1 MSKKNHKKSLRVA
14 IVRFPASNCDW
25 DTYNY
30 FKNAGHKPYF
40 IWYQEKKL
48 GNPDLLIL
56 PGGFAFGDR
65 VYRKATHEFKIDPGE
80 QAIKSPVMQVIFEA
94 AKKKIPILG
103 ICNGFQILVKAGLL
117 PGKLEQN
124 DVKKFVCDWTTCEVE
139 GRSFF
144 EDKSLLKKKLKVP
157 VAHGY
162 GRYSIDKKTLKKL
175 QKNGQIFLKY
185 VGFNPNGSFQN
196 IAGVSNSDG
205 TIFGM
210 MPHPERSIHKAY
222 FMKAIGKYVPN

>member
-1 MSKKNHKKSLRVA
+1 MKRKKSKKSLKVA

-40 IWYQEKKL
+40 IWYQDTKL
-48 GNPDLLIL
+48 GKPDFLIL

-80 QAIKSPVMQVIFEA
+80 QAIKSPVMKVIFEA

-139 GRSFF
+139 
-144 EDKSLLKKKLKVP
+144 
-157 VAHGY
+157 
-162 GRYSIDKKTLKKL
+162 
-175 QKNGQIFLKY
+175 
-185 VGFNPNGSFQN
+185 
-196 IAGVSNSDG
+196 
-205 TIFGM
+205 
-210 MPHPERSIHKAY
+210 
-222 FMKAIGKYVPN
+222 

>member
-1 MSKKNHKKSLRVA
+1 MAGNKSNKSLSVA
-14 IVRFPASNCDW
+14 IVRFPASNCDY
-25 DTYNY
+25 DTFNY

-40 IWYQEKKL
+40 IWYKDTKL
-48 GNPDLLIL
+48 VSPDLLIL

-65 VYRKATHEFKIDPGE
+65 VYKKATREFKIDPGQ
-80 QAIKSPVMQVIFEA
+80 QAMKSPVMKVVYEA

-117 PGKLEQN
+117 PGKMEQN
-124 DVKKFVCDWTTCEVE
+124 DVGKFVCDWTTCKVE

-144 EDKSLLKKKLKVP
+144 DDKTLLGKKLKIP

-162 GRYSIDKKTLKKL
+162 GRYEIDKKTYKKL
-175 QKNGQIFLKY
+175 SENKQIFLKY
-185 VGFNPNGSFQN
+185 IGFNPNGSFEN
-196 IAGVSNSDG
+196 IAGVSDIDG

-210 MPHPERSIHKAY
+210 MPHPERSVDKEY
-222 FMKAIGKYVPN
+222 FMKAMEGYVAN

>member
-1 MSKKNHKKSLRVA
+1 MTGQKNKKSLKVA
-14 IVRFPASNCDW
+14 IVRFPASNCDF

-30 FKNAGHKPYF
+30 FQRAGHKPYF
-40 IWYQEKKL
+40 VWYKEKSI

-65 VYRKATHEFKIDPGE
+65 VYEKATHDFHLDPGE
-80 QAIKSPVMQVIFEA
+80 QAMKSPIMKDVLKA
-94 AKKKIPILG
+94 AKNGMPILG

-124 DVKKFVCDWTTCEVE
+124 DIKRFVCDWTTCLVE

-144 EDKSLLKKKLKVP
+144 DDKTLLKKKIKIP
-157 VAHGY
+157 VAHGFGKY
-162 GRYSIDKKTLKKL
+162 TLDRKTYDKLLK
-175 QKNGQIFLKY
+175 NNQIFLEY
-185 VGFNPNGSFQN
+185 VGFNPNGSFKN
-196 IAGVSNSDG
+196 IAGVSNEKG

-210 MPHPERSIHKAY
+210 MPHPERSCDKEY
-222 FMKAIGKYVPN
+222 FMKAMEKYVAG